1 MVTFLT
7 ALKGLAGIGLLVNT
21 VISFAIQLIMAIVS
35 TIYFLAATIIL
46 QAMCELDIS
55 VIDGWF
61 DSAVGSNFTN
71 TITGVGLFICLIL
84 TLWEMLK
91 YIWTFVTGENP
102 QSRPG
107 AIAVKLL
114 TYGAWT
120 TVAIPTSKVLFT
132 AFHEIYKAVKTMLFG
147 GESVLVA
154 LGNFYLSGNSLTAD
168 SFTSSISD
176 VEKEN
181 EGLSLFLSAL
191 DVIDAIPVILGTVLL
206 VICMF
211 QFLKLL
217 LSAFSKF
224 SSIIIYI
231 YLSPLATGCG
241 VSQSL
246 RGITWSW
253 FKNFVSSLICWILNL
268 WMIYS
273 TLCLFKAF
281 PLCGGVQFF
290 CWTGVTL
297 GWVRCGQN
305 LDSILK
311 DVGLTVTHSSG
322 SVMQDMREM
331 GYAWCTTKGV
341 VGKAA
346 NFAAGGATALT
357 RGAGLKPLDAIMPG
371 ASDAAKFLGAS
382 LNNGAARSRGQVAKD
397 FVASGLAAMGV
408 GHFGSKLAKS
418 ANAAKDYFGTPSIK
432 DLTAASKGATG
443 FGNKLKA
450 VNDVYKNEKNS
461 SGRLQEKK
469 DYKSDNAGSEL
480 MDRLSKY
487 QSYSP
492 DEVAEM
498 VRPQGMSY
506 KGQNIERN
514 KDGTYTNNGETE
526 EAYNT
531 RLKDAFTKLGAPDE
545 TFDAFKNRIEDVQ
558 TGYGTKRKDELGQSV
573 LSGSAQGAR
582 DYAVRNGYNPE
593 NSNSPGMKLS
603 TQEKMFGE
611 DSDEKVKQIKM
622 SENGK
627 LSVMAEDNYGNLMEY
642 TPAGNVEKKFTGSDS
657 KSGDSGI
664 VIGTPEQMQLRA
676 VGGTTVEPGAF
687 DGTGAT
693 ATHVDKN
700 TGAVT
705 RYHAEEIGKDDSG
718 HIQYSVE
725 KLDENNNVVPHSKQ
739 TVLGTLKSTD
749 AGIAAE
755 VAGDVSPAEAT
766 NRARHAV
773 LDESGR
779 KTGEYAFDSTYQ
791 TGGGNARG
799 GGIGRHH

>member
-1 MVTFLT
+1 
-7 ALKGLAGIGLLVNT
+7 
-21 VISFAIQLIMAIVS
+21 
-35 TIYFLAATIIL
+35 
-46 QAMCELDIS
+46 
-55 VIDGWF
+55 
-61 DSAVGSNFTN
+61 
-71 TITGVGLFICLIL
+71 
-84 TLWEMLK
+84 
-91 YIWTFVTGENP
+91 
-102 QSRPG
+102 
-107 AIAVKLL
+107 
-114 TYGAWT
+114 
-120 TVAIPTSKVLFT
+120 
-132 AFHEIYKAVKTMLFG
+132 
-147 GESVLVA
+147 
-154 LGNFYLSGNSLTAD
+154 
-168 SFTSSISD
+168 
-176 VEKEN
+176 
-181 EGLSLFLSAL
+181 
-191 DVIDAIPVILGTVLL
+191 
-206 VICMF
+206 
-211 QFLKLL
+211 
-217 LSAFSKF
+217 
-224 SSIIIYI
+224 
-231 YLSPLATGCG
+231 
-241 VSQSL
+241 
-246 RGITWSW
+246 
-253 FKNFVSSLICWILNL
+253 
-268 WMIYS
+268 MIYS

-281 PLCGGVQFF
+281 PSGGGVQFF

-331 GYAWCTTKGV
+331 GYMWRTAKGFA
-341 VGKAA
+341 GKAA
-346 NFAAGGATALT
+346 DFATGATNALA
-357 RGAGLKPLDAIMPG
+357 RGAGLKALDAIVPG
-371 ASDAAKFLGAS
+371 ASKVAQTLGAS
-382 LNNGAARSRGQVAKD
+382 LNNGAARSNGQIAKD
-397 FVASGLAAMGV
+397 FVIGGLAAMGV
-408 GHFGSKLAKS
+408 GQNSTRISDGINTAKKFFGIPS
-418 ANAAKDYFGTPSIK
+418 AK

-443 FGNKLKA
+443 FGDKLNA
-450 VNDVYKNEKNS
+450 VNDVYKNAKNS
-461 SGRLQEKK
+461 SGRLQEKA

-480 MDRLSKY
+480 MDRLSQY

-492 DEVAEM
+492 DKVAEM

-603 TQEKMFGE
+603 TQEKLFGD

-642 TPAGNVEKKFTGSDS
+642 TPVGNVEKKFTEGDS
-657 KSGDSGI
+657 KSGSSGI
-664 VIGTPEQMQLRA
+664 VVGTPEQMQLRA

-693 ATHVDKN
+693 ATHVDKD

-705 RYHAEEIGKDDSG
+705 RYHAEEIGKDTSG

-725 KLDENNNVVPHSKQ
+725 RLDENNNVVPHSKQ

-791 TGGGNARG
+791 TGGGSARG

>member
-1 MVTFLT
+1 
-7 ALKGLAGIGLLVNT
+7 
-21 VISFAIQLIMAIVS
+21 
-35 TIYFLAATIIL
+35 
-46 QAMCELDIS
+46 
-55 VIDGWF
+55 
-61 DSAVGSNFTN
+61 
-71 TITGVGLFICLIL
+71 
-84 TLWEMLK
+84 
-91 YIWTFVTGENP
+91 
-102 QSRPG
+102 
-107 AIAVKLL
+107 
-114 TYGAWT
+114 
-120 TVAIPTSKVLFT
+120 
-132 AFHEIYKAVKTMLFG
+132 
-147 GESVLVA
+147 
-154 LGNFYLSGNSLTAD
+154 
-168 SFTSSISD
+168 
-176 VEKEN
+176 
-181 EGLSLFLSAL
+181 
-191 DVIDAIPVILGTVLL
+191 
-206 VICMF
+206 
-211 QFLKLL
+211 
-217 LSAFSKF
+217 
-224 SSIIIYI
+224 
-231 YLSPLATGCG
+231 
-241 VSQSL
+241 
-246 RGITWSW
+246 
-253 FKNFVSSLICWILNL
+253 
-268 WMIYS
+268 
-273 TLCLFKAF
+273 
-281 PLCGGVQFF
+281 
-290 CWTGVTL
+290 
-297 GWVRCGQN
+297 
-305 LDSILK
+305 
-311 DVGLTVTHSSG
+311 
-322 SVMQDMREM
+322 
-331 GYAWCTTKGV
+331 
-341 VGKAA
+341 
-346 NFAAGGATALT
+346 
-357 RGAGLKPLDAIMPG
+357 
-371 ASDAAKFLGAS
+371 
-382 LNNGAARSRGQVAKD
+382 
-397 FVASGLAAMGV
+397 MGV
-408 GHFGSKLAKS
+408 GKIGSELAKS
-418 ANAAKDYFGTPSIK
+418 AGIAKDYFGISSIK
-432 DLTAASKGATG
+432 DLTAASKSATG
-443 FGNKLKA
+443 FGNKLNA
-450 VNDVYKNEKNS
+450 VNDVYKNAKNS
-461 SGRLQEKK
+461 SGKLQEKA

-480 MDRLSKY
+480 MDRLSQY

-492 DEVAEM
+492 DKVAEM

-664 VIGTPEQMQLRA
+664 VVGTPEQMQLRA

-725 KLDENNNVVPHSKQ
+725 RLDENNNVVPHSKQ

-791 TGGGNARG
+791 TGGGSARG

>member
-1 MVTFLT
+1 MATFLT
-7 ALKGLAGIGLLVNT
+7 ALAGLAGIGLLVNT
-21 VISFAIQLIMAIVS
+21 VISFAIKLIMAIIS
-35 TIYFLAATIIL
+35 TIYFLAATIVL

-61 DSAVGSNFTN
+61 DNAVGSNFTN

-154 LGNFYLSGNSLTAD
+154 LGNFYSSGNSLTAD

-176 VEKEN
+176 IEGEN
-181 EGLSLFLSAL
+181 EGLSLFLKAL

-253 FKNFVSSLICWILNL
+253 FKNFVSTLICWILNL

-281 PLCGGVQFF
+281 PSGGGVQFF

-331 GYAWCTTKGV
+331 GYAWRTTKGV
-341 VGKAA
+341 AGKAA
-346 NFAAGGATALT
+346 NFATGAASALT
-357 RGAGLKPLDAIMPG
+357 RGAGLKALDAIMPEAG
-371 ASDAAKFLGAS
+371 DAARFLGAS
-382 LNNGAARSRGQVAKD
+382 LNNGAARSGGQVAKD
-397 FVASGLAAMGV
+397 FVTSGLAAMGV
-408 GHFGSKLAKS
+408 GKIGSKLAKS
-418 ANAAKDYFGTPSIK
+418 AGIAKDYFGISSIK
-432 DLTAASKGATG
+432 DLTAASKSATG
-443 FGNKLKA
+443 FGNKLNA
-450 VNDVYKNEKNS
+450 VNDVYKNAKNS
-461 SGRLQEKK
+461 SGKLQEKA

-480 MDRLSKY
+480 MDRLSQY

-492 DEVAEM
+492 DKVAEM

-664 VIGTPEQMQLRA
+664 VVGTPEQMQLRA

-705 RYHAEEIGKDDSG
+705 RYHAEEIGEDDSG

-725 KLDENNNVVPHSKQ
+725 RLDENNNVVPHSKQ

-791 TGGGNARG
+791 TGGGSARG

>member
-1 MVTFLT
+1 MATFLT
-7 ALKGLAGIGLLVNT
+7 ALAELAGIGLLVNT
-21 VISFAIQLIMAIVS
+21 VISFAIKLIMAIVS

-154 LGNFYLSGNSLTAD
+154 LGNFYSSGNSLTAD

-191 DVIDAIPVILGTVLL
+191 DVIDAIPVILGTFLL

-246 RGITWSW
+246 MGITWSW

-281 PLCGGVQFF
+281 PSGGGVQFF

-322 SVMQDMREM
+322 SVMRDMVEM
-331 GYAWCTTKGV
+331 GYAWRPTKGFMGTASKIATGAKIGLTNGIGLGGLNDIV
-341 VGKAA
+341 S
-346 NFAAGGATALT
+346 GGAESAK
-357 RGAGLKPLDAIMPG
+357 RFG
-371 ASDAAKFLGAS
+371 ASD
-382 LNNGAARSRGQVAKD
+382 NNGAPRSMGQKLKDMFVCASVAAGRGQFSVPIKDGLSTMFGSVIDSGKYAIEKATGIDLKSNRAKENAALKAD
-397 FVASGLAAMGV
+397 NATSKYLDRGANLVGARQKGTLREGLA
-408 GHFGSKLAKS
+408 
-418 ANAAKDYFGTPSIK
+418 
-432 DLTAASKGATG
+432 
-443 FGNKLKA
+443 
-450 VNDVYKNEKNS
+450 
-461 SGRLQEKK
+461 
-469 DYKSDNAGSEL
+469 
-480 MDRLSKY
+480 
-487 QSYSP
+487 
-492 DEVAEM
+492 
-498 VRPQGMSY
+498 PQG
-506 KGQNIERN
+506 IEFAGKQVKRN
-514 KDGTYTNNGETE
+514 GNQIADNGETE
-526 EAYNT
+526 QACRERNVQCLKGIGLSDDEIEKAMPQINELQKEFGKMPVSEFESKCQGVIDGTFRESAEKNGADLNNISDVAMMERAQKNLDKVRDDLTVTGINKTGDGATVYEAVDKYGNMST
-531 RLKDAFTKLGAPDE
+531 WMETAKGGTDKQLVGKDK
-545 TFDAFKNRIEDVQ
+545 K
-558 TGYGTKRKDELGQSV
+558 
-573 LSGSAQGAR
+573 SGSSGISIGSPTESEPQV
-582 DYAVRNGYNPE
+582 DMEIVNGTIVDKDKYNK
-593 NSNSPGMKLS
+593 NVS
-603 TQEKMFGE
+603 TATYF
-611 DSDEKVKQIKM
+611 
-622 SENGK
+622 ENGSPVRQTK
-627 LSVMAEDNYGNLMEY
+627 TEDTGKEYAEGHIYRTSTMDCETG
-642 TPAGNVEKKFTGSDS
+642 EKTANT
-657 KSGDSGI
+657 
-664 VIGTPEQMQLRA
+664 VIGTKNSSC
-676 VGGTTVEPGAF
+676 VGISSEMA
-687 DGTGAT
+687 
-693 ATHVDKN
+693 
-700 TGAVT
+700 
-705 RYHAEEIGKDDSG
+705 R
-718 HIQYSVE
+718 
-725 KLDENNNVVPHSKQ
+725 
-739 TVLGTLKSTD
+739 
-749 AGIAAE
+749 
-755 VAGDVSPAEAT
+755 DVSPEYAE
-766 NRARHAV
+766 NRATRNKV
-773 LDESGR
+773 DSNGK
-779 KTGEYAFDSTYQ
+779 KTGGKEFVLTK
-791 TGGGNARG
+791 TK
-799 GGIGRHH
+799 

>member
-1 MVTFLT
+1 MATFLT
-7 ALKGLAGIGLLVNT
+7 ALAKLTGIGLLVNT
-21 VISFAIQLIMAIVS
+21 VISFAIKLIMAIVS

-61 DSAVGSNFTN
+61 DNAVGSNFTN

-154 LGNFYLSGNSLTAD
+154 LGNFYSSGNSLTAD

-176 VEKEN
+176 IEGEN
-181 EGLSLFLSAL
+181 EGLSLFLKAL

-253 FKNFVSSLICWILNL
+253 FKNFVSTLICWILNL

-281 PLCGGVQFF
+281 PSGGGVQFF

-331 GYAWCTTKGV
+331 GYMWRTAKGFA
-341 VGKAA
+341 GKAA
-346 NFAAGGATALT
+346 DFATGATNALA
-357 RGAGLKPLDAIMPG
+357 RGAGLKALDAIVPG
-371 ASDAAKFLGAS
+371 TSKVAQTLGAS
-382 LNNGAARSRGQVAKD
+382 LNNGAARSNGQIAKD
-397 FVASGLAAMGV
+397 FVIGGLAAMGV
-408 GHFGSKLAKS
+408 GQNSTRISDGINTAKKFFGIPS
-418 ANAAKDYFGTPSIK
+418 AK

-443 FGNKLKA
+443 FGGKLNA
-450 VNDVYKNEKNS
+450 VNDVYKNAKNS
-461 SGRLQEKK
+461 SGKLQEKA

-480 MDRLSKY
+480 MDRLSQY

-492 DEVAEM
+492 DKVAEM

-611 DSDEKVKQIKM
+611 DSNERVKQIKM

-642 TPAGNVEKKFTGSDS
+642 TPVGNVEKKFTGSDS

-664 VIGTPEQMQLRA
+664 VVGTPEQMQLRA

-725 KLDENNNVVPHSKQ
+725 RLDENNNVVPHSKQ

-791 TGGGNARG
+791 TGGGSARG

>member
-1 MVTFLT
+1 
-7 ALKGLAGIGLLVNT
+7 
-21 VISFAIQLIMAIVS
+21 
-35 TIYFLAATIIL
+35 
-46 QAMCELDIS
+46 
-55 VIDGWF
+55 
-61 DSAVGSNFTN
+61 
-71 TITGVGLFICLIL
+71 
-84 TLWEMLK
+84 
-91 YIWTFVTGENP
+91 
-102 QSRPG
+102 
-107 AIAVKLL
+107 
-114 TYGAWT
+114 
-120 TVAIPTSKVLFT
+120 
-132 AFHEIYKAVKTMLFG
+132 
-147 GESVLVA
+147 
-154 LGNFYLSGNSLTAD
+154 
-168 SFTSSISD
+168 
-176 VEKEN
+176 
-181 EGLSLFLSAL
+181 
-191 DVIDAIPVILGTVLL
+191 
-206 VICMF
+206 
-211 QFLKLL
+211 
-217 LSAFSKF
+217 
-224 SSIIIYI
+224 
-231 YLSPLATGCG
+231 
-241 VSQSL
+241 
-246 RGITWSW
+246 
-253 FKNFVSSLICWILNL
+253 
-268 WMIYS
+268 MIYS

-281 PLCGGVQFF
+281 PSGGGVQFF

-322 SVMQDMREM
+322 SVMWDMREM
-331 GYAWCTTKGV
+331 GYAWCTTKGFA
-341 VGKAA
+341 GKAA
-346 NFAAGGATALT
+346 DFATGAASALT
-357 RGAGLKPLDAIMPG
+357 RGAGLKALDAIMPG
-371 ASDAAKFLGAS
+371 AGDAARFLGAS
-382 LNNGAARSRGQVAKD
+382 LNNGAARSGGQVAKD
-397 FVASGLAAMGV
+397 FVTSGLAAMGV
-408 GHFGSKLAKS
+408 GKIGSELAKS
-418 ANAAKDYFGTPSIK
+418 AGIAKDYFGIPSIK
-432 DLTAASKGATG
+432 DLTAASKSATG
-443 FGNKLKA
+443 FGNKLNA
-450 VNDVYKNEKNS
+450 VNDVYKNAKNS
-461 SGRLQEKK
+461 SGKLQEKA

-480 MDRLSKY
+480 MDRLSQY

-492 DEVAEM
+492 DKVAEM

-664 VIGTPEQMQLRA
+664 VVGTPEQMQLRA

-791 TGGGNARG
+791 TGGGSVRG

>member
-35 TIYFLAATIIL
+35 TIFFLAATIIL

-154 LGNFYLSGNSLTAD
+154 LGNFYSSGNSLTAD

-331 GYAWCTTKGV
+331 GYARRTTKGV

-357 RGAGLKPLDAIMPG
+357 RGAGLKPLDAIMPK

-408 GHFGSKLAKS
+408 GHFGSELAKS
-418 ANAAKDYFGTPSIK
+418 ANAAKDYFGIPSIK

-450 VNDVYKNEKNS
+450 VNDVYKNAKNS

>member
-1 MVTFLT
+1 MATFLT
-7 ALKGLAGIGLLVNT
+7 ALSGLTGIGLLVNT
-21 VISFAIQLIMAIVS
+21 VVSFAIKLIMAIVS
-35 TIYFLAATIIL
+35 TIYFLAATIVL

-102 QSRPG
+102 QSKPG

-154 LGNFYLSGNSLTAD
+154 LGNFYSSGNSLTAD
-168 SFTSSISD
+168 SFTSSISA
-176 VEKEN
+176 VEGEN
-181 EGLSLFLSAL
+181 EGLSLFLRAL
-191 DVIDAIPVILGTVLL
+191 DAIDTLPVILGTVLL

-281 PLCGGVQFF
+281 PSGGGVQFF

-331 GYAWCTTKGV
+331 GYMWRTTKGF

-346 NFAAGGATALT
+346 NFATGAASALT
-357 RGAGLKPLDAIMPG
+357 RGAGLKALDAIEPG
-371 ASDAAKFLGAS
+371 AGEAAKFLGAS
-382 LNNGAARSRGQVAKD
+382 LNNGAARSDGQVAKD
-397 FVASGLAAMGV
+397 FFASGLAAMGV
-408 GHFGSKLAKS
+408 GQIGNKLAKS
-418 ANAAKDYFGTPSIK
+418 VGNAKDYFGVPSIK

-443 FGNKLKA
+443 FGDKLNA
-450 VNDVYKNEKNS
+450 VNDVYKNAKNS
-461 SGRLQEKK
+461 SGRLQEKA

-492 DEVAEM
+492 DKVAEM

-545 TFDAFKNRIEDVQ
+545 TFDAFKGRVEDIQ
-558 TGYGTKRKDELGQSV
+558 TGYGTKRKDELGQNI

-603 TQEKMFGE
+603 TQEKMFGD

-642 TPAGNVEKKFTGSDS
+642 TPVGNVEKKFTESDS
-657 KSGDSGI
+657 KSGDNGI
-664 VIGTPEQMQLRA
+664 VVGTPEQMQLRA

-693 ATHVDKN
+693 ATHVDKD
-700 TGAVT
+700 TGAIT

-725 KLDENNNVVPHSKQ
+725 RLDENNNAVPHSKQ

-755 VAGDVSPAEAT
+755 VAGNVSPAEAT

-791 TGGGNARG
+791 NGGGSTRG

>member
-1 MVTFLT
+1 MATFLT
-7 ALKGLAGIGLLVNT
+7 TLAGLTGIGLLVNT
-21 VISFAIQLIMAIVS
+21 VISFAIKLIMAIVS
-35 TIYFLAATIIL
+35 TIYFLAATIVL

-61 DSAVGSNFTN
+61 DNAVGSNFTN

-154 LGNFYLSGNSLTAD
+154 LGNFYSSGNSLTAD

-176 VEKEN
+176 IEGEN
-181 EGLSLFLSAL
+181 EGLSLFLKAL

-231 YLSPLATGCG
+231 HLSPLATGCG

-253 FKNFVSSLICWILNL
+253 FKNFVSTLICWILNL

-281 PLCGGVQFF
+281 PSGGGVQFF

-331 GYAWCTTKGV
+331 GYAWRTTKGFA
-341 VGKAA
+341 GKAA
-346 NFAAGGATALT
+346 NFATGAASALT
-357 RGAGLKPLDAIMPG
+357 RGAGLKALDAIMPG
-371 ASDAAKFLGAS
+371 AGDAARFLGAS
-382 LNNGAARSRGQVAKD
+382 LNNGAARSGGQVAKD
-397 FVASGLAAMGV
+397 FVTSGLAAMGV
-408 GHFGSKLAKS
+408 GKIGRELAKS
-418 ANAAKDYFGTPSIK
+418 AGIAKDYFGISSIK
-432 DLTAASKGATG
+432 DLTAASKSATG
-443 FGNKLKA
+443 FGNKLNA
-450 VNDVYKNEKNS
+450 VNDVYKNAKNS
-461 SGRLQEKK
+461 SGKLQEKA

-480 MDRLSKY
+480 MDRLSQY

-492 DEVAEM
+492 DKVAEM

-664 VIGTPEQMQLRA
+664 VVGTPEQMQLRA

-725 KLDENNNVVPHSKQ
+725 RLDENNNVVPHSKQ

-791 TGGGNARG
+791 TGGGSARG

>member
-7 ALKGLAGIGLLVNT
+7 ALKRLAGIGLLVNT

-331 GYAWCTTKGV
+331 GYAWRTTKGV

-418 ANAAKDYFGTPSIK
+418 ANAAKDYFGIPSIK

-450 VNDVYKNEKNS
+450 VNDVYKNAKNS

>member
-132 AFHEIYKAVKTMLFG
+132 AFHEIYKAVKTMLLG

-154 LGNFYLSGNSLTAD
+154 LGNFYSSGNSLTAD

-181 EGLSLFLSAL
+181 EGLSLLLSAL

-331 GYAWCTTKGV
+331 GYAWRTTKGV

-371 ASDAAKFLGAS
+371 AIDAAEFLGAS

-408 GHFGSKLAKS
+408 GHFGRELAKS
-418 ANAAKDYFGTPSIK
+418 ANAAKDYFGIPSIK

-450 VNDVYKNEKNS
+450 VNDVYKNAKNS

-642 TPAGNVEKKFTGSDS
+642 TPAGNVEKKFTGNDS

>member
-1 MVTFLT
+1 MATFLT
-7 ALKGLAGIGLLVNT
+7 ALAGLTGIGLLVNT
-21 VISFAIQLIMAIVS
+21 VVSFAIKLIMAIVS
-35 TIYFLAATIIL
+35 TIYFLAATIVL

-102 QSRPG
+102 QSKPG

-154 LGNFYLSGNSLTAD
+154 LGNFYSSGNSLTAD
-168 SFTSSISD
+168 SFTSSISA
-176 VEKEN
+176 VEGEN
-181 EGLSLFLSAL
+181 EGLSLFLRAL
-191 DVIDAIPVILGTVLL
+191 DAIDTLPVILGTVLL

-281 PLCGGVQFF
+281 PSGGGVQFF

-331 GYAWCTTKGV
+331 GYMWRTTKGF

-346 NFAAGGATALT
+346 NFATGAASALT
-357 RGAGLKPLDAIMPG
+357 RGAGLKALDAIVPG
-371 ASDAAKFLGAS
+371 AGEAAKFLGAS
-382 LNNGAARSRGQVAKD
+382 LNNGAARSGGQVAKD
-397 FVASGLAAMGV
+397 FFASGLAAMGV
-408 GHFGSKLAKS
+408 GQIGNKLAKS
-418 ANAAKDYFGTPSIK
+418 VGNAKDYFGVPSIK

-443 FGNKLKA
+443 FGDKLNA
-450 VNDVYKNEKNS
+450 VNDVYKNVKNS
-461 SGRLQEKK
+461 SGRLQEKA

-492 DEVAEM
+492 DKVAEM

-545 TFDAFKNRIEDVQ
+545 TFDAFKGRVEDIQ
-558 TGYGTKRKDELGQSV
+558 TGYGTKRKDELGQSI
-573 LSGSAQGAR
+573 LSGSALGAR
-582 DYAVRNGYNPE
+582 DFAVRNGYNPE

-603 TQEKMFGE
+603 TQEKMFGD

-642 TPAGNVEKKFTGSDS
+642 TPVGNVEKKFTESDS
-657 KSGDSGI
+657 KSGDNGI
-664 VIGTPEQMQLRA
+664 VVGTPEQMQLRA

-693 ATHVDKN
+693 ATHVDKD

-725 KLDENNNVVPHSKQ
+725 RLDENNNAVPHSKQ

-755 VAGDVSPAEAT
+755 VAGNVSPAEAT

-791 TGGGNARG
+791 NGGGSTRG

>member
-1 MVTFLT
+1 MATFLT
-7 ALKGLAGIGLLVNT
+7 ALAGLTGIGLLVNT
-21 VISFAIQLIMAIVS
+21 VVSFAIKLIMAIMS
-35 TIYFLAATIIL
+35 TIFFLAATIVL

-102 QSRPG
+102 QSKPG

-154 LGNFYLSGNSLTAD
+154 LGNFYSSGNSLTAD
-168 SFTSSISD
+168 SFTSSISA
-176 VEKEN
+176 VEGEN
-181 EGLSLFLSAL
+181 EGLSLFLRAL
-191 DVIDAIPVILGTVLL
+191 DAIDTLPVILGTVLL

-281 PLCGGVQFF
+281 PSGGGVQFF

-331 GYAWCTTKGV
+331 GYMWRTTKGF

-346 NFAAGGATALT
+346 NFATGAASALT
-357 RGAGLKPLDAIMPG
+357 RGAGLKALDAIVPG
-371 ASDAAKFLGAS
+371 AGEAAKFLGAS
-382 LNNGAARSRGQVAKD
+382 LNNGAARSGGQVAKD
-397 FVASGLAAMGV
+397 FFASGLAAMGV
-408 GHFGSKLAKS
+408 GQIGNKLAKS
-418 ANAAKDYFGTPSIK
+418 VGNAKDYFGVPSIK

-443 FGNKLKA
+443 FGDKLNA
-450 VNDVYKNEKNS
+450 VNDVYKNAKNS
-461 SGRLQEKK
+461 SGRLQEKA
-469 DYKSDNAGSEL
+469 DYKSDNAGAEL
-480 MDRLSKY
+480 MDRLCKY

-492 DEVAEM
+492 DKVAEM

-545 TFDAFKNRIEDVQ
+545 TFDAFKGRVEDIQ

-603 TQEKMFGE
+603 TQEKMFGD
-611 DSDEKVKQIKM
+611 DSDEKIKQIKM

-642 TPAGNVEKKFTGSDS
+642 TPVGNVEKKFTESDS
-657 KSGDSGI
+657 KSGDNGI
-664 VIGTPEQMQLRA
+664 VVGTPEQMQLRA

-693 ATHVDKN
+693 ATHVDKD

-725 KLDENNNVVPHSKQ
+725 RLDENNNAVPHSKQ

-755 VAGDVSPAEAT
+755 VAGNVSPAEAT

-791 TGGGNARG
+791 NGGGSTRG

>member
-1 MVTFLT
+1 
-7 ALKGLAGIGLLVNT
+7 
-21 VISFAIQLIMAIVS
+21 
-35 TIYFLAATIIL
+35 
-46 QAMCELDIS
+46 
-55 VIDGWF
+55 
-61 DSAVGSNFTN
+61 
-71 TITGVGLFICLIL
+71 
-84 TLWEMLK
+84 
-91 YIWTFVTGENP
+91 
-102 QSRPG
+102 
-107 AIAVKLL
+107 
-114 TYGAWT
+114 
-120 TVAIPTSKVLFT
+120 
-132 AFHEIYKAVKTMLFG
+132 MLFG

-154 LGNFYLSGNSLTAD
+154 LGNFYSSGNSLTAD

-331 GYAWCTTKGV
+331 GYAWRTTKGV

-408 GHFGSKLAKS
+408 GHFGSELAKS
-418 ANAAKDYFGTPSIK
+418 ANAAKDYFGIPSIK

-450 VNDVYKNEKNS
+450 VNDVYKNAKNS

>member
-7 ALKGLAGIGLLVNT
+7 ALKRLAGIGLLVNT

-154 LGNFYLSGNSLTAD
+154 LGNFYSSGNSLTAD

-331 GYAWCTTKGV
+331 GYAWRTTKGV

-408 GHFGSKLAKS
+408 GHFGSELAKS
-418 ANAAKDYFGTPSIK
+418 ANAAKDYFGIPSIK

-450 VNDVYKNEKNS
+450 VNDVYKNAKNS

-664 VIGTPEQMQLRA
+664 VVGTPEQMQLRA

-725 KLDENNNVVPHSKQ
+725 RLDENNNVVPHSKQ

-791 TGGGNARG
+791 TGGGSARG